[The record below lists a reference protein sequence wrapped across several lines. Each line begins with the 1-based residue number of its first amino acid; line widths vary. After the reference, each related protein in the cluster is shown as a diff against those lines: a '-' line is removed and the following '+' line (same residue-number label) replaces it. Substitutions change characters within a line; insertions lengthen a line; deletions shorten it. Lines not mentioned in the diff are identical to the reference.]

1 MLAANFPRRILF
13 GQGSIEFIATLKAKR
28 VFCIVDTVFHQHN
41 PRPFAELEKIFK
53 SQDAAYHIWLGQGQE
68 PTLEY
73 VQESAVAMRKFGPD
87 LIVAIGGG
95 SVLDAAKVM
104 EVYYEHPEIT
114 LEQLSDR
121 YNLPPIRRKAKF
133 VAVPTTSGTGS
144 EVTAVAVLYVPSG
157 IQEMPYVKR
166 GIADTQLIPDY
177 VILDPAYT
185 LTMPLH
191 ITAATGLDA
200 LVHAMEGYVC
210 NKPKNAFS
218 DGFALEAMKRVV
230 TYLPLVMKDPD
241 NLEYRSEMQLAATM
255 GGMELANRGVGASHG
270 MGKQLAT
277 LKYMPHG
284 MSVSMMLPAIIRANA
299 SVRMREYAE
308 IGRYLGVEAATD
320 AEVVDGLLVILE
332 KLFTDARCPR
342 TIADIGLDR
351 ETFLKNMDLLIK
363 NSQNDAAMKG
373 NPREYSVE
381 EIREIFLSLLP
392 EKNRAKNY
400 NPQET
405 RSRPEPRQ

>member
-1 MLAANFPRRILF
+1 MPAANFPRRILF

-28 VFCIVDTVFHQHN
+28 AFCIVDTVFHQYN
-41 PRPFAELEKIFK
+41 PQLFAELEAIFK
-53 SQDAAYHIWLGQGQE
+53 SQGTACHVCHGQGQE

-73 VQESAVAMRKFGPD
+73 VRESAVAMREFGPD
-87 LIVAIGGG
+87 CIIAIGGG

-104 EVYYEHPEIT
+104 EVYYEHPDIT

-121 YNLPPIRRKAKF
+121 FNLPPIRRRAKF

-157 IQEMPYVKR
+157 KPEMPYVKR
-166 GIADTQLIPDY
+166 GIADAQLIPDY

-185 LTMPLH
+185 LTMPPS

-200 LVHAMEGYVC
+200 FVHAMEGYVC

-218 DGFALEAMKRVV
+218 DGFALEAMKRVA
-230 TYLPLVMKDPD
+230 TYLPLVMKDPG
-241 NLEYRSEMQLAATM
+241 NLEYRSQMQIAATM
-255 GGMELANRGVGASHG
+255 GGLELASRASGASHG

-277 LKYMPHG
+277 LKRMPHG
-284 MSVSMMLPAIIRANA
+284 TSVSMMLPQVVRANA
-299 SVRMREYAE
+299 SVSLKDYAE
-308 IGRYLGVEAATD
+308 IARYLGVTANSD
-320 AEVVDGLLVILE
+320 AEAVDGLLAILE
-332 KLFTDARCPR
+332 TLLTAAQCPR
-342 TIADIGLDR
+342 TIADIGLDK
-351 ETFLKNMDLLIK
+351 ETYLKNMDLLIK

-381 EIREIFLSLLP
+381 EIREIFLTLLP
-392 EKNRAKNY
+392 ENA
-400 NPQET
+400 
-405 RSRPEPRQ
+405 